1 MCILMESCNSH
12 FFLSLYIFSLFSDST
27 HFRHKNVMSNNT
39 TQPPRRRRERPR
51 GSTNR
56 NRNGQSTEG
65 LIDAFHAEFVEG
77 TVLDGGVSRSETE
90 ISATHGGSARTT
102 TRAGQATRATRSR
115 VTRATTSESTH
126 ATETTTASTR
136 STRNAE
142 NNDLQRIEEERV
154 DVAGLA
160 QESDLNEEYVPV
172 DLQDVM
178 MVGEIGETEE
188 GIENREGRVNAG
200 EVTYE
205 VEINKMRRRC
215 ISDSSRTT
223 YTNANIA
230 FINYFARLEF
240 NDEYTGIRPLRAT
253 WLAQLSQFLL
263 ADDKN
268 RKKWIK
274 QKLEARDLDL
284 SDPPIDFETLQP
296 GNLYEVHLFYI
307 FDTVTNLSLFYYCQV
322 TSFFI

>member
-1 MCILMESCNSH
+1 M
-12 FFLSLYIFSLFSDST
+12 
-27 HFRHKNVMSNNT
+27 
-39 TQPPRRRRERPR
+39 
-51 GSTNR
+51 
-56 NRNGQSTEG
+56 
-65 LIDAFHAEFVEG
+65 IDAFHAEFVEG

-90 ISATHGGSARTT
+90 ISATRGGSARTT
-102 TRAGQATRATRSR
+102 TRAGQASQATRATRSR

-160 QESDLNEEYVPV
+160 QESDLDEEYVPV

-200 EVTYE
+200 EVTYQA
-205 VEINKMRRRC
+205 EINEMRRRC

-253 WLAQLSQFLL
+253 WLAQLSQFSL

-307 FDTVTNLSLFYYCQV
+307 FDTVTNLSLFDCCQV